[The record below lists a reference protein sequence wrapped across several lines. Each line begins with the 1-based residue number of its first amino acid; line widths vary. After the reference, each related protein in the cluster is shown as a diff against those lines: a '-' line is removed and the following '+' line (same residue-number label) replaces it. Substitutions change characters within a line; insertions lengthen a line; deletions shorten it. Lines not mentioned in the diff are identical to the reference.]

1 MHLKNLFIVKPIIFK
16 YNLYEAFCHK
26 METEIL
32 IEIKEAEKKADDI
45 TEKARSEKDS
55 IIQESIR
62 NSSRLLA
69 EKEEEIRKLQEKKLR
84 DFRDKSK
91 LIKEEKLA
99 EGNAAVKQL
108 KSKSEKNIAKAADFV
123 MKLFEE
129 GI

>member
-1 MHLKNLFIVKPIIFK
+1 
-16 YNLYEAFCHK
+16 

-32 IEIKEAEKKADDI
+32 MEIKEAEKKADDI
-45 TEKARSEKDS
+45 TEKARIEKDS